1 MDVFRIFVQYFVDGG
16 ILMVPIFLVSLVA
29 WYMSFERWGMTRR
42 FTAARKKY
50 LSQIEMVHR
59 GIEAEP
65 KTGDANYDL
74 LLETVRDVR
83 FKGKVGCGE
92 VLFSEF
98 LIAAIPALKLRLSTI
113 SCWASVAPLL
123 GLLGTVMGMVATFQI
138 ITDFGLGNPNLM
150 AQGISIAL
158 LTTQA
163 GLTVAFPMVMLHN
176 HLAARSK
183 YLIDQLLLDGEELV
197 NRMREWEPSIAQ
209 NQ

>member
-1 MDVFRIFVQYFVDGG
+1 MDVFRIFVQYFIDGG
-16 ILMVPIFLVSLVA
+16 ILMVPIFGVSLGA

-50 LSQIEMVHR
+50 LAQIETLHSGV
-59 GIEAEP
+59 ESPA

-74 LLETVRDVR
+74 LIESVQDVR
-83 FKGKVGCGE
+83 FRGTAGCGE

-98 LIAAIPALKLRLSTI
+98 LIAAIPSLKWRLSTI

-176 HLAARSK
+176 YLANRSK
-183 YLIDQLLLDGEELV
+183 HLISQLMLDGEDLV
-197 NRMREWEPSIAQ
+197 NRMSEWKPSIAQ